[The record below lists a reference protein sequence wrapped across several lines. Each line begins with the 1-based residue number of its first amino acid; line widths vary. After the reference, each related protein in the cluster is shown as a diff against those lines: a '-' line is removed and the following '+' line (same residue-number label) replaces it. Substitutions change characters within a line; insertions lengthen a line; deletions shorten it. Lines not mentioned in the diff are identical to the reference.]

1 MKVAV
6 AVLNTVTPA
15 YVELIIV
22 GFKDNFDPKEA
33 IGKHYTY
40 INISSSVYDFR
51 AGAYRMSGF
60 FRQSA
65 DNIVEISDNTTK
77 IERLQYGQKIAQ
89 LYIDEFEL

>member
-15 YVELIIV
+15 YIELIIV

-40 INISSSVYDFR
+40 INISSSVCDFR
-51 AGAYRMSGF
+51 VGAYRMSGF
-60 FRQSA
+60 FRQGA